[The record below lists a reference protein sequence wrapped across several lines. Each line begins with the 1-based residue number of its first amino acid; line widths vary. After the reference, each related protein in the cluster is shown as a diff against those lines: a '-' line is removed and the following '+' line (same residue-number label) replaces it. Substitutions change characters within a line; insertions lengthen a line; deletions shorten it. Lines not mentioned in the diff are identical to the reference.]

1 MNRSSLDP
9 ERAPRRHK
17 RPGASTLVRSAAAGC
32 FILLGACY
40 RYTPTNDA
48 PGAGSDI
55 RIRLTEAGAASLAPV
70 LGAGT
75 TSVTGR
81 VVSST
86 DSDVILIVSETG
98 RGESRVSW
106 GGERVTL
113 PRSAL
118 AGAEQRSLDRGRT
131 IGVAAIGVGA
141 AGVIALVVNAIASR
155 SGGDGDGTVVIP
167 PAS

>member
-1 MNRSSLDP
+1 M
-9 ERAPRRHK
+9 A
-17 RPGASTLVRSAAAGC
+17 RSAATGC
-32 FILLGACY
+32 FLLLGACY
-40 RYTPTNDA
+40 RYTPTTDA
-48 PGAGSDI
+48 AAAGSDV
-55 RIRLTEAGAASLAPV
+55 RIHLTAAGAAGLTPV

-81 VVSST
+81 VVSVT
-86 DSDVILIVSETG
+86 DSDVILLVSETG

-106 GGERVTL
+106 GGERITL

-118 AGAEQRSLDRGRT
+118 ASAELRSLDRGRT

-141 AGVIALVVNAIASR
+141 AGVIALVVNAISSR

-167 PAS
+167 PES